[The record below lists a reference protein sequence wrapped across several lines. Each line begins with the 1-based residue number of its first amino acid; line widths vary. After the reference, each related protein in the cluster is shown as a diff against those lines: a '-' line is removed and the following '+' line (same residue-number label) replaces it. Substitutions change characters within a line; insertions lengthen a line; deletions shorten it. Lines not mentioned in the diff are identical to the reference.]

1 MALLRDPGFQDL
13 LMNYPRPTRTFYVAY
28 ETEDEVTSAW
38 LIRDGDGR
46 EYKPEDYLSAFAK
59 FVTANADKIEGI
71 RVLLDRPRDWRSAA
85 LTDLRQKLL
94 MAPQRFSADILQ
106 RAHEQRYH
114 KALVDIISM
123 VKHAVREEEPL
134 YTAEERVNRALAKV
148 TAGRTFTTEQQQ
160 WLDRIRVHLIENL
173 SIEEPDFDILP
184 VFTRAGGL
192 GRASQVFGK
201 DLSALIAKL
210 NEAVAA

>member
-1 MALLRDPGFQDL
+1 
-13 LMNYPRPTRTFYVAY
+13 
-28 ETEDEVTSAW
+28 
-38 LIRDGDGR
+38 
-46 EYKPEDYLSAFAK
+46 
-59 FVTANADKIEGI
+59 
-71 RVLLDRPRDWRSAA
+71 
-85 LTDLRQKLL
+85 
-94 MAPQRFSADILQ
+94 MAPQRFSAEILQ

-148 TAGRTFTTEQQQ
+148 TAGRTFTAEQQQ

-184 VFTRAGGL
+184 VFARAGGL

-201 DLSALIAKL
+201 DLSALIARL